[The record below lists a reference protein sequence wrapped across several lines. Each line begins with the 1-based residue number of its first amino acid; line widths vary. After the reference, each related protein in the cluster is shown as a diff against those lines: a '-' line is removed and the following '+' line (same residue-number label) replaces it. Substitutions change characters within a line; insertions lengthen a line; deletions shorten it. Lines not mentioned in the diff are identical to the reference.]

1 MRLKVKLVAAQ
12 VAITVLVYA
21 LPILL
26 PAGIRAWPAAWI
38 FLALWFGSWVFVL
51 VWLFRQDPTYSGNE
65 CAFKR
70 PTRHGSDR
78 IIYPLLHVSMF
89 LWLLFTAYDA
99 AGFHWSPVPTWLQAL
114 GAIILICSLLLYFVT
129 FRENTFLSALV
140 RVQQERD
147 QKVISTGPYHYVR
160 HPMYASTLIFVM
172 SYPASTWGLAWNPC
186 STSCYDCLGMAR
198 GAGRAPAPKRIAWV
212 LRIHETGEISAHSLC
227 LVVEMSTAPE
237 RMHLTPGIPRRSG
250 DCLSH
255 DCGAEMHVNR
265 TRS

>member
-21 LPILL
+21 LPVLL

-51 VWLFRQDPTYSGNE
+51 VWLFRQDPDLFWERMRFQT
-65 CAFKR
+65 
-70 PTRHGSDR
+70 SDQAR
-78 IIYPLLHVSMF
+78 LDKIIYPLLHVSMF

-99 AGFHWSPVPTWLQAL
+99 ARYHWSPVPTWLQAL

-160 HPMYASTLIFVM
+160 HPMYASTLIFVIATPLLLGAWLGILAAPVVM
-172 SYPASTWGLAWNPC
+172 IVLAW
-186 STSCYDCLGMAR
+186 
-198 GAGRAPAPKRIAWV
+198 RAV
-212 LRIHETGEISAHSLC
+212 LEERTLQKELPGYSEYMR
-227 LVVEMSTAPE
+227 LVKYRLVPF
-237 RMHLTPGIPRRSG
+237 
-250 DCLSH
+250 
-255 DCGAEMHVNR
+255 VW
-265 TRS
+265 